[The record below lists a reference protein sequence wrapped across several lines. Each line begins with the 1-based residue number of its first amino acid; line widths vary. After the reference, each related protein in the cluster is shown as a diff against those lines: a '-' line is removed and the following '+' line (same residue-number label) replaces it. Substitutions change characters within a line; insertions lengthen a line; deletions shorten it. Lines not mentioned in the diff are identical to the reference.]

1 MTQYKVWSESKPA
14 KDADPVTQ
22 LETTRTDRKI
32 AENDADLI
40 KTVLH
45 KKVWIEEV

>member
-1 MTQYKVWSESKPA
+1 MQYQVWSESKPA

-32 AENDADLI
+32 AENDADLV
-40 KTVLH
+40 KTILH
-45 KKVWIEEV
+45 KKTWIVEL

>member
-1 MTQYKVWSESKPA
+1 MKYQVWSESKA
-14 KDADPVTQ
+14 SKDAEPVTQ

-40 KTVLH
+40 KTILH
-45 KKVWIEEV
+45 KRTWIEEL